1 MNHSSQDDRKILS
14 ESLSG
19 SSKASETLVRKFS
32 NLVYQSV
39 QYTLMTKHIS
49 FNKQDVEDLHNT
61 IFLSLFENKCKK
73 LRQYQGKNGCSPASW
88 IRMIAVRTVL
98 DHLRKKGVDAIAW
111 QQRRINLEALP
122 ELKCDEFEPVGQ
134 IEKARQVRLL
144 QDGIQKLRPRE
155 QMFIKL
161 HFDHEL
167 SIAEVAETMQISIC
181 NVYTLKHRVIKRLK
195 SHVDLI
201 VKQEV
206 STFQKR
212 S

>member
-1 MNHSSQDDRKILS
+1 MNYSSQDDRKILS

-19 SSKASETLVRKFS
+19 SSKASESLVRRFS

-49 FNKQDVEDLHNT
+49 FNKQDIEDLHNT
-61 IFLSLFENKCKK
+61 IFLSLFENKYKK
-73 LRQYQGKNGCSPASW
+73 LRQYRGKNGCSLASW

-111 QQRRINLEALP
+111 QQRCITLEALP
-122 ELKCDEFEPVGQ
+122 ELTSDKLEPVSQ
-134 IEKARQVRLL
+134 IEKIRQARLL
-144 QDGIQKLRPRE
+144 QEGIQRLGPRD

-167 SIAEVAETMQISIC
+167 SIAEIAETMQLSIS
-181 NVYTLKHRVIKRLK
+181 NAYTLKHRVIKKLK
-195 SHVDLI
+195 SCVALLAKAVTFSGDL
-201 VKQEV
+201 K
-206 STFQKR
+206 
-212 S
+212 